1 MVTKPISLAGARPS
15 AVDNHREMS
24 VRLTPGGTL
33 RLPGEGDWRELLLA
47 LASDRPAEPD
57 LAFWR
62 NYARRYL
69 TSLCQLPAGQQAP
82 APPPPEREALVQAA
96 PPMEGGEYLS
106 SDSLAHLWEQLDDWV
121 HAQVTAE
128 GLDAFL
134 QNHAPRWRQVGRVYF
149 HLAENKE
156 NEELPFAFLA
166 TYTTGLSQGG
176 RLQHVPLRK
185 SLEQYAGA
193 RNKQALVKLLS
204 PIQRASENC
213 PWVDEMLQ
221 SGHIYKPLAWPIE
234 RAYQLLR
241 NVPQLEEAGLSVLL
255 PDWWK
260 KRPRPRVS
268 VTIGEAPGGGLGANA
283 LLQFDVQVAVEQQNL
298 SPAEIRDLLAGG
310 ESLVRLKGQW
320 VEVDREKLEQALEH
334 WKLLESGG
342 PVSFHEGMRLLA
354 GASPD
359 LRPDGKAAEE
369 REWVHLQ
376 AGEGLSQLL
385 GEPKDVPPDPR
396 LRAELRPYQR
406 SGVSWLSFL
415 SRLGLGAC
423 LADDM
428 GLGKTIQVLATLL
441 TRKGPSLLIVPASL
455 LGNWRAE
462 AARFA
467 PDLRLYFAHPS
478 ESNVLKDPG
487 EADLVVTTYTQVT
500 RQEWLREKDWQ
511 LLILDEAQAI
521 KNAGTRQTQAVKKLR
536 AASRIALTGTPVEN
550 RLGDLWSL
558 FDFLNPG
565 LLGSASVFS
574 QFVKSL
580 NNQFG
585 PLRQLVG
592 PYILRRLKTDRNVI
606 SDLPDKTETP
616 AYCGLSKPQIK
627 LYEKVLQTLAKA
639 LESKTGIA
647 RKGLVLQSLMQL
659 KQICNHPSQFTGAS
673 EWAPAA
679 SGKFLRLGEICQ
691 ELAER
696 QQPVLIFTQFREI
709 MDPLHEFLSSIYG
722 LPGLLLHGG
731 TAVSKRQKLVQQFQ
745 AEDGPP
751 FFLLSLKAG
760 GTGLNLT
767 RASHVIHFDRWWNPA
782 VENQATDRAF
792 RIGQKN
798 NVQVHKFISR
808 GTLEERIDSMIAAK
822 QKLANEIL
830 QSDQEVNLSELSNDE
845 LLSLVALDIRQA
857 TL

>member
-1 MVTKPISLAGARPS
+1 MHRGQYSTRVDIKPM
-15 AVDNHREMS
+15 AVQ
-24 VRLTPGGTL
+24 LTPGATL
-33 RLPGEGDWRELLLA
+33 RLPGDGDWRELLLA
-47 LASDRPAEPD
+47 LASDRPSEPD

-62 NYARRYL
+62 LYARRYL
-69 TSLCQLPAGQQAP
+69 TSLCQLPPGQQ
-82 APPPPEREALVQAA
+82 PPIPPEAERTQLSQNA

-106 SDSLAHLWEQLDDWV
+106 PDSLAQIWTQVDHWVQQQIAQESLD
-121 HAQVTAE
+121 H
-128 GLDAFL
+128 FL
-134 QNHAPRWRQVGRVYF
+134 QEHAPRWRQVGRVYF
-149 HLAENKE
+149 HLAENKD
-156 NEELPFAFLA
+156 NEERPFAFLA

-185 SLEQYAGA
+185 SLETYAGE
-193 RNKQALVKLLS
+193 RNQQALIKLLS
-204 PIQRASENC
+204 PIQRAAESC

-221 SGHIYKPLAWPIE
+221 SGHIYQPLAWPIE
-234 RAYQLLR
+234 KAYQLLR
-241 NVPQLEEAGLSVLL
+241 SAPQLEEAGLSILL

-260 KRPRPRVS
+260 KRPRPRVA
-268 VTIGEAPGGGLGANA
+268 VTVGPTPGSALGADA
-283 LLQFDVQVAVEQQNL
+283 LLQFQVQIAYDQQNL
-298 SPAEIRDLLAGG
+298 SPQEIQDLLAQQNH
-310 ESLVRLKGQW
+310 LVRLKGQW
-320 VEVDREKLEQALEH
+320 VEVDRDKLQQALDH
-334 WKLLESGG
+334 WKLLESAG
-342 PVSFHEGMRLLA
+342 PVSFHEGMRMLA
-354 GASPD
+354 GASPNLKD
-359 LRPDGKAAEE
+359 DPNGSQE

-376 AGEGLSQLL
+376 AADSLRPLLEGSRPQDL
-385 GEPKDVPPDPR
+385 PPDPN
-396 LRAELRPYQR
+396 LKAELRPYQKQ
-406 SGVSWLSFL
+406 GVDWLLFL

-441 TRKGPSLLIVPASL
+441 AQSQGPSLLIVPASL

-467 PDLRLYFAHPS
+467 PKLKLYFAHPS
-478 ESNVLKDPG
+478 ETNQYEPQQ
-487 EADLVVTTYTQVT
+487 ADLVLTTYPQIT
-500 RQEWLREKDWQ
+500 RQPWLQQQSWH

-521 KNAGTRQTQAVKKLR
+521 KNAGTRQSQTVKKLQ
-536 AASRIALTGTPVEN
+536 ATSRIALTGTPVEN

-565 LLGSASVFS
+565 LLGSAKVFS
-574 QFVKSL
+574 DWVKSL
-580 NNQFG
+580 NHQFA
-585 PLRQLVG
+585 PLRQLVA
-592 PYILRRLKTDRNVI
+592 PYILRRLKTDRKVI

-673 EWAPAA
+673 DWLPAA
-679 SGKFLRLGEICQ
+679 SGKFQRLGELCR
-691 ELAER
+691 ELSDR

-709 MDPLHEFLSSIYG
+709 IEPLHDYLTNIYQR
-722 LPGLLLHGG
+722 PGLVLHGG

-745 AEDGPP
+745 APDGPP

-798 NVQVHKFISR
+798 NVQVHKFICR
-808 GTLEERIDSMIAAK
+808 GTLEEKIDATIAAK
-822 QKLANEIL
+822 QKLAQEIL
-830 QSDQEVNLSELSNDE
+830 SGDQEINLSELSNDE
-845 LLSLVALDIRQA
+845 LLQLVSLDVRQA
-857 TL
+857 SLA

>member
-1 MVTKPISLAGARPS
+1 MSVAGEPGPG
-15 AVDNHREMS
+15 VDNSEGMA
-24 VRLTPGGTL
+24 VKLTPGGTL

-57 LAFWR
+57 LVFWR

-69 TSLCQLPAGQQAP
+69 ISLCQLPAGQQP
-82 APPPPEREALVQAA
+82 AVPAEPERLSLVQGA

-106 SDSLAHLWEQLDDWV
+106 PESLANLWTQLDEWV
-121 HAQVTAE
+121 HAQVTSE

-134 QNHAPRWRQVGRVYF
+134 QSHAPRWRQVGRVYF
-149 HLAENKE
+149 HLAENKD

-185 SLEQYAGA
+185 SLEQYAGE
-193 RNKQALVKLLS
+193 RNQQALVKLLS
-204 PIQRASENC
+204 PIQRAAESC

-221 SGHIYKPLAWPIE
+221 SGHIYQPLAWPIE
-234 RAYQLLR
+234 KAYQLLQ

-260 KRPRPRVS
+260 KRPRPRVA
-268 VTIGEAPGGGLGANA
+268 VTIGPAPGEGLGAKA
-283 LLQFDVQVAVEQQNL
+283 LLEFDVQVAVDQQNL
-298 SPAEIRDLLAGG
+298 TPGEIRALLDGG
-310 ESLVRLKGQW
+310 DSLVRLKGQW

-334 WKLLESGG
+334 WKLLERGG
-342 PVSFHEGMRLLA
+342 PVSFFEGMRMLA

-359 LRPDGKAAEE
+359 LRPDTKNAEE
-369 REWVHLQ
+369 REWVSLQ
-376 AGEGLSQLL
+376 PGESLRQLL
-385 GEPKDVPPDPR
+385 GEPKDLPPDPR
-396 LRAELRPYQR
+396 LKADLRPYQR
-406 SGVSWLSFL
+406 SGVNWLMFL

-441 TRKGPSLLIVPASL
+441 GQQRQGPSLLIVPASL

-478 ESNVLKDPG
+478 ETNVEKEPAA
-487 EADLVVTTYTQVT
+487 ADLVITTYSQVN
-500 RQEWLREKDWQ
+500 RQQWLHEIHWQ

-521 KNAGTRQTQAVKKLR
+521 KNASTRQTQAVKKLR
-536 AASRIALTGTPVEN
+536 ASSRIALTGTPVEN

-565 LLGSASVFS
+565 LLGSAKVFS
-574 QFVKSL
+574 EFVKSL
-580 NNQFG
+580 NNQFA

-592 PYILRRLKTDRNVI
+592 PYILRRLKTDRKVI
-606 SDLPDKTETP
+606 SDLPDKTETS
-616 AYCGLSKPQIK
+616 AYCGLSKAQIK

-673 EWAPAA
+673 EWSPAA
-679 SGKFLRLGEICQ
+679 SGKFLRLGELCT
-691 ELAER
+691 ELCER
-696 QQPVLIFTQFREI
+696 QQAVLIFTQFREI
-709 MDPLHEFLSSIYG
+709 IEPLHEFLSGIYG
-722 LPGLLLHGG
+722 VPGLVLHGG
-731 TAVSKRQKLVQQFQ
+731 TAVSKRQNLVKQFQ

-798 NVQVHKFISR
+798 NVQVHKFIVR
-808 GTLEERIDSMIAAK
+808 GSLEERIDATIAAK

-830 QSDQEVNLSELSNDE
+830 QGDQEVNLSELSNEE
-845 LLSLVALDIRQA
+845 LLKMVALDIRQA
-857 TL
+857 SLS

>member
-1 MVTKPISLAGARPS
+1 M
-15 AVDNHREMS
+15 AVK
-24 VRLTPGGTL
+24 LTPGGTL
-33 RLPGEGDWRELLLA
+33 RLPGDGDWRELLLA
-47 LASDRPAEPD
+47 LASDRPAEPE

-69 TSLCQLPAGQQAP
+69 TSLCQLPAGQQ
-82 APPPPEREALVQAA
+82 PPPPAEPERQALVQQA

-106 SDSLAHLWEQLDDWV
+106 PDALAHLWSQLDEWV
-121 HAQVTAE
+121 HLQIHKK

-134 QNHAPRWRQVGRVYF
+134 QSHAPRWRQVGRVYF

-185 SLEQYAGA
+185 SLEQYAGE

-204 PIQRASENC
+204 PIQRAAESC
-213 PWVDEMLQ
+213 PWVEEMLQ

-234 RAYQLLR
+234 NAYQLLQST
-241 NVPQLEEAGLSVLL
+241 PQLEEAGLSVLL

-268 VTIGEAPGGGLGANA
+268 VTIGGAPGGGLGADA
-283 LLQFDVQVAVEQQNL
+283 LLQFDVQLTVDQQNL
-298 SPAEIRDLLAGG
+298 TPAEIQALLAGG
-310 ESLVRLKGQW
+310 DNLVRLKGQW
-320 VEVDREKLEQALEH
+320 VEVDREKLQQAMEH
-334 WKLLESGG
+334 WQRLEKGG
-342 PVSFHEGMRLLA
+342 PVSFYEGMRLLA
-354 GASPD
+354 GTTAD
-359 LRPDGKAAEE
+359 LRPDSKTAEE
-369 REWVHLQ
+369 REWVSIQADHELLQ
-376 AGEGLSQLL
+376 Q
-385 GEPKDVPPDPR
+385 PKDLPPDPR

-406 SGVSWLSFL
+406 LGVNWLSFL
-415 SRLGLGAC
+415 TRLGLGAC

-428 GLGKTIQVLATLL
+428 GLGKTIQVLAALL
-441 TRKGPSLLIVPASL
+441 TREGPSLLIVPASL

-478 ESNVLKDPG
+478 ESNQHDRN
-487 EADLVVTTYTQVT
+487 ADLIVTTYTQVT
-500 RQEWLREKDWQ
+500 RQEWLREKEWQ
-511 LLILDEAQAI
+511 LIILDEAQAI
-521 KNAGTRQTQAVKKLR
+521 KNAGTRQTQAVKKLKAR
-536 AASRIALTGTPVEN
+536 SRIALTGTPVEN

-565 LLGSASVFS
+565 LLGSAAVFS

-580 NNQFG
+580 NNQFA
-585 PLRQLVG
+585 PLRRLVA
-592 PYILRRLKTDRNVI
+592 PYILRRLKTDRKVI

-627 LYEKVLQTLAKA
+627 LYEKVLQTLTKA
-639 LESKTGIA
+639 LEIKTGIA

-673 EWAPAA
+673 EWAAAA

-696 QQPVLIFTQFREI
+696 QQAVLIFTQFREI
-709 MDPLHEFLSSIYG
+709 MEPLHEYLTSIYG
-722 LPGLLLHGG
+722 MPGLILHGG

-745 AEDGPP
+745 KEDGPP

-857 TL
+857 SL

>member
-1 MVTKPISLAGARPS
+1 M
-15 AVDNHREMS
+15 AVK
-24 VRLTPGGTL
+24 LTPAGTL

-69 TSLCQLPAGQQAP
+69 SSLCQQPAGQP
-82 APPPPEREALVQAA
+82 APVPPEAERQMLVRGA

-106 SDSLAHLWEQLDDWV
+106 SESLAHLWQHLDHWV
-121 HAQVTAE
+121 HSQVTAD

-185 SLEQYAGA
+185 SLEQYAGE

-204 PIQRASENC
+204 PIQRSAESC
-213 PWVDEMLQ
+213 PWVEEMLQ
-221 SGHIYKPLAWPIE
+221 SGHIYQPLAWPVE
-234 RAYQLLR
+234 KAYKLLQS
-241 NVPQLEEAGLSVLL
+241 VPQLEEAGLSVLL

-268 VTIGEAPGGGLGANA
+268 VTIGQPPGGGLGADA
-283 LLQFDVQVAVEQQNL
+283 LLQFEVQVATEQGNL
-298 SPAEIRDLLAGG
+298 TSQEIQALLASG

-320 VEVDREKLEQALEH
+320 VEVDRERLEQALEH
-334 WKLLESGG
+334 WKALERGG
-342 PVSFHEGMRLLA
+342 PVSFYEGMRMLA
-354 GASPD
+354 GATPD
-359 LRPDGKAAEE
+359 LRPDARSARE
-369 REWVHLQ
+369 REWVHLEPSQ
-376 AGEGLSQLL
+376 GLRQLL
-385 GEPKDVPPDPR
+385 DGPKDFPPDPR

-406 SGVSWLSFL
+406 SGASWLTFL

-428 GLGKTIQVLATLL
+428 GLGKTVQVLAALL
-441 TRKGPSLLIVPASL
+441 AQPRRAPSLLVVPASL

-467 PDLRLYFAHPS
+467 PDLTLFFAHPS
-478 ESNVLKDPG
+478 ESNQVKDPS
-487 EADLVVTTYTQVT
+487 EADLVVTTYTQVC
-500 RQEWLREKDWQ
+500 RQEWLREIDWQ
-511 LLILDEAQAI
+511 LIILDEAQAI
-521 KNAGTRQTQAVKKLR
+521 KNAGTRQSQAVKKLK
-536 AASRIALTGTPVEN
+536 ASSRIALTGTPVEN

-580 NNQFG
+580 NNQFA

-592 PYILRRLKTDRNVI
+592 PYILRRLKTDRTVI
-606 SDLPDKTETP
+606 ADLPDKTETP

-627 LYEKVLQTLAKA
+627 LYEKVLQTLARA
-639 LESKTGIA
+639 LQTKTGIA

-673 EWAPAA
+673 EWTPAA
-679 SGKFLRLGEICQ
+679 SGKFLRLGEICR
-691 ELAER
+691 ELSDR
-696 QQPVLIFTQFREI
+696 QQPLLIFTQFREI
-709 MDPLHEFLSSIYG
+709 MDPLHEFLSTIYG
-722 LPGLLLHGG
+722 VPGLILHGG
-731 TAVSKRQKLVQQFQ
+731 TAISKRQRLVQAFQ
-745 AEDGPP
+745 ADDGPP

-792 RIGQKN
+792 RIGQRN

-822 QKLANEIL
+822 KKLADEVL
-830 QSDQEVNLSELSNDE
+830 QGDQEVNLSELSDDE
-845 LLSLVALDIRQA
+845 LLRLVALDVRQA
-857 TL
+857 SL